1 MLPPPRGHV
10 LRLAALFI
18 GVACIGAN
26 VELRADDP
34 VTEVGKTVTEW
45 VKTRAEIVKL
55 EESWK
60 QEKALLGAMAGG
72 LEERADSLKDKRDH
86 LLAATAEERAEIA
99 ALTAKRSKA
108 QESLKT
114 AETRLDQLSAE
125 LIAMRPR
132 LPPRLSDA
140 LEMAYRSLG
149 SDNPSPG
156 ERMQL
161 AMTVLNRC
169 AQFNAGFEHG
179 QEIIQFTGESGPV
192 AVDVVYWGLSHGY
205 ALDRVSGRAWMGAP
219 DDRSWRWEPLEGAA
233 EAVGQLMAVLVDE
246 ADPALTA
253 VPARVDAATGGGG

>member
-1 MLPPPRGHV
+1 MLPHPRGLV
-10 LRLAALFI
+10 PRIAALLA
-18 GVACIGAN
+18 GVVCVGAS
-26 VELRADDP
+26 VDLRADDP

-60 QEKALLGAMAGG
+60 QEKALLEAMAGG
-72 LEERADSLKDKRDH
+72 LEERADSLRDKRDH

-99 ALTAKRSKA
+99 ALTAKRATA

-114 AETRLDQLSAE
+114 AEARLDRLTSG

-149 SDNPSPG
+149 SDRPSPG

-179 QEIIQFTGESGPV
+179 QEVIQFADEPGPV
-192 AVDVVYWGLSHGY
+192 AVDVIYWGLSHGY

-233 EAVGQLMAVLVDE
+233 DAVGKLMAVLLDE
-246 ADPALTA
+246 ADPTLVA
-253 VPARVDAATGGGG
+253 VPARVDAATGGGE